1 MLLVEPSA
9 RGLGLGKALVHE
21 CVSFA
26 RTAGYKRLVLWTVNL
41 FSAAGHIY
49 GQVGFKLVQEQAA
62 HSFGADMIDQKWEL
76 EL

>member
-1 MLLVEPSA
+1 
-9 RGLGLGKALVHE
+9 LGKALVHE

-26 RTAGYKRLVLWTVNL
+26 RTAGYKRVVLWTVDL
-41 FSAAGHIY
+41 LSAAAHIY

-62 HSFGADMIDQKWEL
+62 HRFGADMVDQTWEL